1 MKTDTFSQAVT
12 TQRNGRQ
19 RMQRM
24 IKTELRYGS
33 KSKYYQHKRKKD
45 ILPTEKVK

>member
-1 MKTDTFSQAVT
+1 MKTDKFLQDLK

-24 IKTELRYGS
+24 IQTEFPLW
-33 KSKYYQHKRKKD
+33 KQIKV
-45 ILPTEKVK
+45 LPT